1 MNKTI
6 SKKDDKI
13 YLLNDKVVKK
23 LFTNGSKASE
33 EFLLL
38 IISKIINIPLAKLK
52 RDFKMVHPQIALNDK
67 NINSEADL
75 VYENNDAY
83 YSIEFNY
90 NNSKSLT
97 VKNFSYVCLLY
108 LRDIKH
114 KNNYKQVKDVFS
126 INIDGFDYFNKN
138 KFIYKSEMIES
149 ELLLPRNLGIYYYDI
164 NLEYLRK
171 LGYNDI
177 IKEEDLAKKLYM
189 FVCNDQKFLDELYG
203 DDKLMQNFRSEVK
216 KVVSDLD
223 ELMYYDREKLLE
235 EARKEESYELGKQEG
250 IQEGIIEGEKVG
262 KLKIAKKMLNRNDSI
277 EDIINLTNLSK
288 EEITS
293 LNEKDC

>member
-1 MNKTI
+1 MNNTI

-75 VYENNDAY
+75 VYENDDAY

-114 KNNYKQVKDVFS
+114 KNNYKRVKDVFS

-149 ELLLPRNLGIYYYDI
+149 ELLLPRN
-164 NLEYLRK
+164 

-250 IQEGIIEGEKVG
+250 IIEGEKVG

-277 EDIINLTNLSK
+277 EDIINLTNLSR
-288 EEITS
+288 EEIAS